1 MAKTKPS
8 KAKGRRGTHSAVD
21 AVFRAYPSSLRK
33 KLAAVRRLI
42 LDTARRTDGV
52 GAIEETLKWGQPS
65 FLTSQSGSGSTIRID
80 ALKSDPE
87 RYALYFH
94 CRTNLV
100 STFRN
105 AYPEI
110 FRYEG
115 NRAIILRADEAL
127 PEEPLRHCIALAL
140 TYHRDKRRSG

>member
-8 KAKGRRGTHSAVD
+8 KAKGRYGPHSAVD
-21 AVFRAYPSSLRK
+21 AVFRAYPAPLRR

-42 LDTARRTDGV
+42 LDTARKTEGV
-52 GAIEETLKWGQPS
+52 GTIEETLKWGQPS
-65 FLTSQSGSGSTIRID
+65 FLTSQTGSGSTIRID
-80 ALKSDPE
+80 ALKSDPG

-105 AYPEI
+105 IYPES
-110 FRYEG
+110 FHYEG
-115 NRAIILRADEAL
+115 NRAIVLRADDAL
-127 PEEPLRHCIALAL
+127 PEKPLRHCIALAL
-140 TYHRDKRRSG
+140 TYHRDRRRSG

>member
-1 MAKTKPS
+1 MHA
-8 KAKGRRGTHSAVD
+8 AVD
-21 AVFRAYPSSLRK
+21 TVLRAYPSPLRK

-42 LDTARRTDGV
+42 LDTARKMEGV
-52 GAIEETLKWGQPS
+52 GAIEETLKWDQPS

-115 NRAIILRADEAL
+115 NRAIILRADDAL

>member
-1 MAKTKPS
+1 M
-8 KAKGRRGTHSAVD
+8 HVAVD
-21 AVFRAYPSSLRK
+21 AVFRAYPPPLRK

-42 LDTARRTDGV
+42 LDTARKMEGV

-80 ALKSDPE
+80 SLKSDPQ

-105 AYPEI
+105 IYPEI

-115 NRAIILRADEAL
+115 NRAIILRGDDAL

-140 TYHRDKRRSG
+140 TYHRDKQRSG

>member
-8 KAKGRRGTHSAVD
+8 KAKGRRGMHAAVD
-21 AVFRAYPSSLRK
+21 AVFRAYPPPLRK

-42 LDTARRTDGV
+42 LDTARKMEGV

-65 FLTSQSGSGSTIRID
+65 FLTSQSGSGSMIRID
-80 ALKSDPE
+80 SLKSDPQ

-105 AYPEI
+105 IYPEI

-115 NRAIILRADEAL
+115 NRAIILRGDDAL

>member
-1 MAKTKPS
+1 MAKTKLS
-8 KAKGRRGTHSAVD
+8 KAKGRRGMHAAVD
-21 AVFRAYPSSLRK
+21 AVFRAYPSPLRK

-42 LDTARRTDGV
+42 LDTARKMEGM

-87 RYALYFH
+87 RYALYFN

-115 NRAIILRADEAL
+115 NRAIILRADDAL

-140 TYHRDKRRSG
+140 TYHQDKRRSG